1 MRPSAALWGATM
13 TALNRRQLLRYGA
26 STLAFASAAAVLPRF
41 VSAAEGD
48 DTSSE
53 PGVGGGDVEVDLT
66 IQDVDYE
73 LIDGSTVFMYAFSL
87 NGAAPR
93 IPGPPLRVREGR
105 NLIIKL
111 TNLST
116 QPHGFQVPGMGA
128 SDTLAPGAM
137 TTFQFVAGK
146 AGTYFYLDPM
156 FSPVNR
162 VLGLH
167 GALVVE
173 PDDDS
178 ASGGVKMPYNPANA
192 TPAIQALFNSFG
204 GNSRFPGGKWDGS
217 REKTWIFNQI
227 DPRWCQ
233 RAANGEI
240 DAVAASDFVNDFKP
254 RYFTLN
260 GLCGIDACHDK
271 DTCPTGRIGQPL
283 LLRCLNAGLATHSPH
298 IHGNHVFMLTE
309 SKGASGNISYNDN
322 VIERDVW
329 KMEPGMIQDCLL
341 PFTAPPDVPPGA
353 WPPKQEKFPLR
364 YPMHCHN
371 EISQTA
377 AGGSYPMG
385 LVTDW
390 HIDGL

>member
-1 MRPSAALWGATM
+1 M
-13 TALNRRQLLRYGA
+13 TVLSRRQLLRYGA
-26 STLAFASAAAVLPRF
+26 SAVAFASATTMLSPFVLAKDDE
-41 VSAAEGD
+41 VTSGD
-48 DTSSE
+48 PE

-73 LIDGSTVFMYAFSL
+73 LIDGSTVFMYAFCI
-87 NGAAPR
+87 NGAPPR
-93 IPGPPLRVREGR
+93 IPGPVLRVREGR
-105 NLIIKL
+105 KLTVSL
-111 TNLST
+111 TNLSS
-116 QPHGFQVPGMGA
+116 HAHSFQVPGMSGSAIETIAPNA
-128 SDTLAPGAM
+128 SATIAF
-137 TTFQFVAGK
+137 TVGK
-146 AGTYFYLDPM
+146 AGTYFYLDPK

-162 VLGLH
+162 ILGLH

-178 ASGGVKMPYNPANA
+178 ESSGAKMPYNPADA
-192 TPAIQALFNSFG
+192 TPAIKALFNSFG
-204 GNSRFPGGKWDGS
+204 ASSRFPGSRWDKS
-217 REKTWIFNQI
+217 REKIWIFNQI
-227 DPRWCQ
+227 DARWCQ

-240 DAVAASDFVNDFKP
+240 DAVAASEFANDFRP

-271 DTCPTGRIGQPL
+271 DTCPTGRIGEPL
-283 LLRCLNAGLATHSPH
+283 LLRCLNAGLACHSPH
-298 IHGNHVFMLTE
+298 IHGNHVFMLSE
-309 SKGASGNISYNDN
+309 SKGASGIISYSSN

-329 KMEPGMIQDCLL
+329 RMESGTIQDCLL